1 MSFLDRML
9 NPGYGN
15 HPTAYGQLSDRDLFG
30 MYRGEVWSGLNE
42 SSRRQLLQET
52 VNRAAASMGEKG
64 SCEVKFADMSPDTF
78 GRQHG
83 SVIEINKDIFT
94 NDMLHANVCGQSID
108 VPFKDSNYKALETVL
123 HENIHAWQNQCVDGT
138 IDHPNKELIDE
149 YRANGF
155 TPSEV
160 TDKNGVQRNGS
171 QYLSGLDPDHGNH
184 LYYFQ
189 STERDAHKFSEI
201 QTQEIVDQNLKNFGP
216 DETADAY
223 KADVEENGF
232 QATWN
237 EAREQ
242 FGYDDFEK
250 DINNT
255 LKNSYNGTDIEVN
268 PEMEA
273 LVHNEMAESYDEQ
286 HGIRANENQAV
297 EENPEQ
303 NGEQS
308 EGDKEMRGRNPET
321 WPEQL
326 DLTDQPETYGED
338 SPTVED
344 PEVEK
349 WQRLS
354 EVPFAGDQRNSETEE
369 SPDEL
374 APQQASEQAP
384 QQAQA
389 AEESPAELAPQQASE
404 QAPQQAQAAEESPA
418 ELAPQQAQ
426 AAEESSAEL
435 ASQQASE
442 QAQAAEESPADL
454 APQYNQQEPSTA
466 PSENESEDEERRQ
479 GYSY

>member
-1 MSFLDRML
+1 MSFLARML

-15 HPTAYGQLSDRDLFG
+15 HHTVFGQLSNSDLFG

-42 SSRRQLLQET
+42 SSRQQLLQET

-64 SCEVKFADMSPDTF
+64 SCEVRFADMSPDTF

-83 SVIEINKDIFT
+83 NVIEINKDIFT

-108 VPFKDSNYKALETVL
+108 VPFQDSNYKALETVL

-138 IDHPNKELIDE
+138 IDHPNKELIEE

-155 TPSEV
+155 TTSEV
-160 TDKNGVQRNGS
+160 TDKNGVQRDGS
-171 QYLSGLDPDHGNH
+171 QYLNGLDPDHGNH

-216 DETADAY
+216 DDTANVY

-250 DINNT
+250 DINST

-268 PEMEA
+268 PEIEA
-273 LVHNEMAESYDEQ
+273 LVHNEMAESYNEQ
-286 HGIRANENQAV
+286 HGIRANENQDENQVAV
-297 EENPEQ
+297 EDPAQ
-303 NGEQS
+303 DGEQP

-321 WPEQL
+321 WPETL
-326 DLTDQPETYGED
+326 DYTDQLEKYGEY
-338 SPTVED
+338 SPSVEE
-344 PEVEK
+344 PEAEK
-349 WQRLS
+349 WQRLKD
-354 EVPFAGDQRNSETEE
+354 VPFAGNQQNNDTEE
-369 SPDEL
+369 SPDDL
-374 APQQASEQAP
+374 APQQTSEQVQ

-418 ELAPQQAQ
+418 ELAPQQA
-426 AAEESSAEL
+426 S
-435 ASQQASE
+435 
-442 QAQAAEESPADL
+442 
-454 APQYNQQEPSTA
+454 QEPPAA